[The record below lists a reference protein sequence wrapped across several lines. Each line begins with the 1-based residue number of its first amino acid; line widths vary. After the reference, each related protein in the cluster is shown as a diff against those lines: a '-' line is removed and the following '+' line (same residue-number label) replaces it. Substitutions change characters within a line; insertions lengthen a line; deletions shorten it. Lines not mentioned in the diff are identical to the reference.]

1 MKGLINLAQ
10 WIWKFGEFEA
20 YHNILVHSRR
30 QQYGYN
36 EPAVWK
42 LYPCEAMVFFRTTF
56 TTEGGTFRVRA
67 NGNYSIIT
75 WQLSDGEQGPSRVQW
90 GAPETVTIDQ
100 PGEYGIEIR
109 VFNSV
114 TFPCLYV
121 EGIIESGEHW
131 LADDHTQHWQPAGSY
146 SAFTDPDATPE
157 VFPFRYQPILPV
169 TKAATGGGVLYDFGK
184 ETFARTVIS
193 GLPEGHVRV
202 RFGESQEEAMDDKWA
217 VIQFN
222 DASVGGKLSYPA
234 YAFRYIFVGAPEAE
248 IAAEYEYLPLPCRGS
263 FKSTDKLID
272 SVWNMAAYT
281 FHLNS
286 REFFLDGIKRDRW
299 VWAGDVWQS
308 VFVNHYL
315 FLDQDIERRT
325 LTALAGKPPFR
336 QHINTIVDYTFY
348 WVLSLYEYYLTFGD
362 MHLLN
367 QLFPQLQEIMAYCA
381 ARTDE
386 DGFMRGREGDWIFI
400 DWAPIDKEGALC
412 GEQVLYARAMEC
424 YSKICTLT
432 GHDDGGAA
440 KRAKKLQRDIV
451 KRFWDEEKGAFVDSY
466 ESGKR
471 NITRQCNILAYLYLP
486 CTAKIKASIYKN
498 VILNDDVRQ
507 ITTPYFKFYEYQV
520 HGMEGNVPLLEENI
534 RNYYG
539 AMIQTGA
546 TTLYEEFD
554 PTLSG
559 AAHYAMYGRPFEK
572 SLCHAWSAS
581 PIYLLGRFRMGVVN
595 TGVRYNSFEVRP
607 VLEGLLEFSGAV
619 PLPDGEVRVDKRD
632 GKLTVCATCPGGTLI
647 LGGEKIALVP
657 NQPVSRPC

>member
-1 MKGLINLAQ
+1 MAQ

-20 YHNILVHSRR
+20 YHNLLVHSRR

-56 TTEGGTFRVRA
+56 TTEGGTFHVRA

-75 WQLSDGEQGPSRVQW
+75 WLLSDGEQGPSRVQW
-90 GAPETVTIDQ
+90 GAPESVTITQ
-100 PGEYGIEIR
+100 PGEYGVEIR
-109 VFNSV
+109 VFNSA

-121 EGIIESGEHW
+121 DGIIQSDETW
-131 LADDHTQHWQPAGSY
+131 LADDHTQRWQPAGSY
-146 SAFTDPDATPE
+146 AAFTDPTITPE
-157 VFPFRYQPILPV
+157 TFPFSYQPISAV
-169 TKAATGGGVLYDFGK
+169 TLDKVSSGVLYDFGK
-184 ETFARTVIS
+184 ETFARVRFAN
-193 GLPEGHVRV
+193 LPDGKVRV
-202 RFGESQEEAMDDKWA
+202 RFGESREEAMDDTWA

-222 DASVGGKLSYPA
+222 DETENGVLSYPPQ
-234 YAFRYIFVGAPEAE
+234 AFRYIFVGAPDAE
-248 IAAEYEYLPLPCRGS
+248 ISAEYEYLPLRYRGS
-263 FKSTDKLID
+263 FKSNDKLLD

-348 WVLSLYEYYLTFGD
+348 WVMSLYEYYLTFGD
-362 MHLLN
+362 MHLLR
-367 QLFPQLQEIMAYCA
+367 QLFPQLQEIMQYCLD
-381 ARTDE
+381 RTDA
-386 DGFMRGREGDWIFI
+386 DGFMRGKEGDWIFI

-424 YSKICTLT
+424 YSSICALT
-432 GHDDGGAA
+432 GNDDGGAA
-440 KRAKKLQRDIV
+440 KRAKKLQREII
-451 KRFWDEEKGAFVDSY
+451 KRFWDEDKGAFVDSY

-486 CTAKIKASIYKN
+486 CSAKIRSGIYKN

-520 HGMEGNVPLLEENI
+520 HGMEGNIALLEENI

-539 AMIQTGA
+539 AMIKTGA

-559 AAHYAMYGRPFEK
+559 VQHYAMYGRPFEK

-595 TGVRYNSFEVRP
+595 TGVRYDSFDVRP
-607 VLEGLLEFSGAV
+607 VLDGLSAFSGTI
-619 PLPDGEVRVDKRD
+619 PLPDGEVRVSKQD
-632 GKLTVCATCPGGTLI
+632 GTLTVCATCPGGTLV
-647 LGGEKIALVP
+647 LGDERIELAP
-657 NQPVSRPC
+657 NRAVTRSC

>member
-1 MKGLINLAQ
+1 MAQ

-42 LYPCEAMVFFRTTF
+42 LYPCEAMVFFRHRF
-56 TTEGGTFRVRA
+56 VTEGGVFRVRA

-75 WQLSDGEQGPSRVQW
+75 WPAAQGEQGPGRVQW
-90 GAPETVTIDQ
+90 GAPETVTLG
-100 PGEYGIEIR
+100 PGEYEIEIR
-109 VFNSV
+109 VFNST

-121 EGIIESGEHW
+121 DGIIESGAHW
-131 LADDHTQHWQPAGSY
+131 LADDHTQSWQNAGCY
-146 SAFTDPDATPE
+146 EAFCDPDATPE
-157 VFPFRYQPILPV
+157 IFPFSYQPILPV
-169 TKAATGGGVLYDFGK
+169 TRDRTGGGVLFDFGK

-193 GLPEGHVRV
+193 GLPQGRVRV
-202 RFGESQEEAMDDKWA
+202 RFGESREEAMDDKWA
-217 VIQFN
+217 VIQFS
-222 DASVGGKLSYPA
+222 DSTADGKLAYPP

-248 IAAEYEYLPLPCRGS
+248 ISAEYEYLPLTQRGA
-263 FKSTDKLID
+263 FKSSDKLLD

-299 VWAGDVWQS
+299 VWSGDVWQS

-315 FLDQDIERRT
+315 FFDQDIERRT

-348 WVLSLYEYYLTFGD
+348 WVMSLYEYYRTYGD
-362 MHLLN
+362 LHLLR
-367 QLFPQLQEIMAYCA
+367 QLFPQLQEIMNYCLG
-381 ARTDE
+381 RTDD
-386 DGFMRGREGDWIFI
+386 DGFMRKRAGDWIFI
-400 DWAPIDKEGALC
+400 DWAPIDKTGALC

-424 YSKICTLT
+424 YSEICTLT
-432 GHDDGGAA
+432 GHDDGGAM
-440 KRAKKLQRDIV
+440 KRAKKLQKAIL
-451 KRFWDEEKGAFVDSY
+451 KHFWDEEKGAFVDSY
-466 ESGKR
+466 ESGSR
-471 NITRQCNILAYLYLP
+471 NVTRQCNLLAYLYLP
-486 CTAKIKASIYKN
+486 CSAKIRSSIYKN
-498 VILNDDVRQ
+498 VILNDSVRQ

-520 HGMEGNVPLLEENI
+520 HGMEGNIALLEDSI

-559 AAHYAMYGRPFEK
+559 AQHYAMYGRPFEK

-581 PIYLLGRFRMGVVN
+581 PIYLMGRFRMGVAN
-595 TGVRYNSFEVRP
+595 TGVAYDSFDVRP
-607 VLEGLLEFSGAV
+607 VLDGLAEFSGTV
-619 PLPDGEVRVDKRD
+619 PLPKGEVRIDKRAD
-632 GKLTVCATCPGGTLI
+632 RITVCATCPGGTLI
-647 LGGEKIALVP
+647 LGGEKIPLLP
-657 NQPVSRPC
+657 DQPVSRSV